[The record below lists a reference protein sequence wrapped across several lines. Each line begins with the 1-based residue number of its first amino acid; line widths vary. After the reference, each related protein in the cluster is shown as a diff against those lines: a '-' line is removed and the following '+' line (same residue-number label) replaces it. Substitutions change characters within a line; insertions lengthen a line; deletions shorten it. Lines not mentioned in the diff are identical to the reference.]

1 MSSTTGTTSA
11 AHIDRYLFKQVLYNH
26 CVHDRLLEEIH
37 DIRESIGVS
46 KRHPVITR
54 VREEGD
60 ALFIECEDRADKSIV
75 IGTGG
80 WVVGKLATRLGYA
93 RITVSSRLDGIM
105 RLRMRIASRHA
116 LPGWAHHVRA
126 FFDRFVEGATPPP
139 FSAAV
144 MGEEL
149 MWVCGFLEAFG
160 GSPILVHTGFVDEHV
175 KNAYP
180 HTTFV
185 KCEASVTSYA
195 TRRKQLT
202 DESID
207 IATRAGLDVILGV
220 FESTIEECQ
229 GMLLIDPQR
238 FFALSSWE
246 CSRYEKRRFKP
257 RIFALSDENRAA
269 LVHRTL
275 ADVFNGLME
284 PTRAARVVYDHWTPI
299 IEPDDEPQD
308 ASPDAVVRYRRAN
321 ALRQASEISAE
332 IGDALSSFPRPS
344 ERTPHRGEAI
354 VAWSGGTDS
363 SACIRIA
370 NAMGFS
376 VRAVTVRTPYLD
388 EAALLKQALGD
399 GISVDV
405 LDPCEDMTDIFEAST
420 EGRMHPC
427 GRCHSVITAT
437 VEGHARQSGT
447 DIVIY
452 GDMISTGAQS
462 IVADNGLIVWN
473 LPASLA
479 LNKRQL
485 ASWNDNPPSDHFG
498 CSHLRLVNQSHAYAK
513 KISLQRVLRELRAQ
527 AIDRQYALKLITDIM
542 S

>member
-1 MSSTTGTTSA
+1 
-11 AHIDRYLFKQVLYNH
+11 
-26 CVHDRLLEEIH
+26 
-37 DIRESIGVS
+37 
-46 KRHPVITR
+46 
-54 VREEGD
+54 
-60 ALFIECEDRADKSIV
+60 
-75 IGTGG
+75 
-80 WVVGKLATRLGYA
+80 
-93 RITVSSRLDGIM
+93 
-105 RLRMRIASRHA
+105 
-116 LPGWAHHVRA
+116 
-126 FFDRFVEGATPPP
+126 
-139 FSAAV
+139 